1 MISPAGLTWIRL
13 GLALAGFAGALLA
26 IALEERRLAWGAIV
40 LLTGSVIVRLAQRRK
55 RPGDAPP
62 ED

>member
-1 MISPAGLTWIRL
+1 MISPAALTWIRV

-26 IALEERRLAWGAIV
+26 IAFEEHRLAWGAIV
-40 LLTGSVIVRLAQRRK
+40 LLTGSLIVRLAQRRK

-62 ED
+62 EA

>member
-1 MISPAGLTWIRL
+1 MISSAGLTWIRL

-40 LLTGSVIVRLAQRRK
+40 LLTGSLLVRLAQRRR
-55 RPGDAPP
+55 RPDGDPSR
-62 ED
+62 D